1 MSETISTPQSTAA
14 LADGQPDVAI
24 DAIQPRRIDKQIWAI
39 YLTLCLVSVV
49 ELYTASSHEVTEAN
63 VFAPVVR
70 HVSFLAAG
78 LVMMLGIQNI
88 HYVKFRKPS
97 FIFALI
103 SVLAMV
109 YTLFYG
115 DYINGAR
122 RSFSVGHMFAVQPSE
137 MVKISVVL
145 AIAAVLSKTKLKK
158 VADVSM
164 FGIIVCTVI
173 VGVAGALLFT
183 QGLTNTLLLMA
194 ISLSMMLIGGV
205 PWRKLFMV
213 AGLFAVMAGG
223 FLGVKTLLSRSGSDD
238 VAVQREIV
246 VPGTNIVVGI
256 DEDAARGGSGR
267 MTTWQ
272 NRLKRHFKLDKYN
285 DPIDD
290 TNQQEQY
297 SYIAQAHGGLL
308 GVMPGNSR
316 ETARLPLAFSD
327 YIYAIIIEE
336 MGLVGGICILV
347 LYLWLL
353 ARAARIANRCQ
364 TLYPALLVIGMA
376 VFITFQAIF
385 HMCIVTG
392 VFPVSGQPLPLISK
406 GGTSILITSVALGI
420 MLSVSRFAAR
430 KGQNVE
436 IKEEKK
442 VLDDNVSA
450 ENPI

>member
-1 MSETISTPQSTAA
+1 MLTASEATPA
-14 LADGQPDVAI
+14 V
-24 DAIQPRRIDKQIWAI
+24 DAIQPRRTDKQIWAI
-39 YLTLCLVSVV
+39 YLTLFLVSIV

-63 VFAPVVR
+63 VFAPVLR
-70 HVSFLAAG
+70 HVMFLVAG
-78 LVMMLGIQNI
+78 LILMLGIQRI

-97 FIFALI
+97 FLFALI

-109 YTLFYG
+109 YTLLYG

-145 AIAAVLSKTKLKK
+145 VIAAVLSKTKLKK

-164 FGIIVCTVI
+164 LGVIVCTVI

-205 PWRKLFMV
+205 PWRKLFTV
-213 AGLFAVMAGG
+213 TGLFLVMAGA
-223 FLGVKTLLSRSGSDD
+223 FLGVKTLLSHGDAQVAGS
-238 VAVQREIV
+238 QQEIV
-246 VPGTNIVVGI
+246 VPGTNIIVGT
-256 DEDAARGGSGR
+256 DPDAVKSGNGR

-272 NRLKRHFKLDKYN
+272 NRIKRHFKLDKYN

-297 SYIAQAHGGLL
+297 SYIAQAHGGVF

-336 MGLVGGICILV
+336 MGLVGGIFILV

-420 MLSVSRFAAR
+420 MLSVSRYAAR
-430 KGQNVE
+430 KGQSTE
-436 IKEEKK
+436 IKEEMKM
-442 VLDDNVSA
+442 LDDNVSA
-450 ENPI
+450 SNPI

>member
-1 MSETISTPQSTAA
+1 MPETNSTPWAEA
-14 LADGQPDVAI
+14 VLAEAQATPAI

-39 YLTLCLVSVV
+39 YLTLFLVSIV

-70 HVSFLAAG
+70 HVMFLVAG
-78 LVMMLGIQNI
+78 LILMLGIQRI

-109 YTLFYG
+109 YTLLYG

-122 RSFSVGHMFAVQPSE
+122 RSFSVGHLFAVQPSE

-145 AIAAVLSKTKLKK
+145 VIAAVLSKTKLKK

-164 FGIIVCTVI
+164 LGVIVCTVI
-173 VGVAGALLFT
+173 VGVAGGLLFT

-205 PWRKLFMV
+205 PWKKLLTV
-213 AGLFAVMAGG
+213 ALLFCVMAAA
-223 FLGVKTLLSRSGSDD
+223 FFGVKTMLSRSRAAASDTPTE
-238 VAVQREIV
+238 VV
-246 VPGTNIVVGI
+246 VPGTNIVVSI
-256 DEDAARGGSGR
+256 DPDAAKGGNGR

-272 NRLKRHFKLDKYN
+272 NRIKRHFKPDKYN

-297 SYIAQAHGGLL
+297 SYIAQAHGGLF

-376 VFITFQAIF
+376 VFVTFQALF

-420 MLSVSRFAAR
+420 MLSVSRYAAR
-430 KGQNVE
+430 KGQSSE
-436 IKEEKK
+436 IKEEMK

-450 ENPI
+450 TNPI

>member
-1 MSETISTPQSTAA
+1 MPETISTPQPQAA
-14 LADGQPDVAI
+14 LDDAQARPV
-24 DAIQPRRIDKQIWAI
+24 DAIQPRRTDKQIWAI
-39 YLTLCLVSVV
+39 YLTLCVVSIV

-70 HVSFLAAG
+70 HVMFLALG
-78 LVMMLGIQNI
+78 LLLMLGIQNF

-97 FIFALI
+97 FMFALV

-109 YTLFYG
+109 YTLLYG
-115 DYINGAR
+115 DFINGAR
-122 RSFSVGHMFAVQPSE
+122 RSFSVGNWFAVQPSE

-145 AIAAVLSKTKLKK
+145 TIAAVLSKTKLKK

-164 FGIIVCTVI
+164 FGVIVCTVI

-213 AGLFAVMAGG
+213 GGLFAVMAGV
-223 FLGVKTLLSRSGSDD
+223 FLGAKTLLSHGGGDD
-238 VAVQREIV
+238 VNVQKEIV
-246 VPGTNIVVGI
+246 VPGTNIVVGV
-256 DEDAARGGSGR
+256 DEGATTSGNGR

-272 NRLKRHFKLDKYN
+272 NRLKRHFKLDKYK

-297 SYIAQAHGGLL
+297 SYIAQAHGGVF

-430 KGQNVE
+430 KGQSGE
-436 IKEEKK
+436 IKEEMK

-450 ENPI
+450 TNPI

>member
-1 MSETISTPQSTAA
+1 MSETITNTQAPAGAETVTAA
-14 LADGQPDVAI
+14 
-24 DAIQPRRIDKQIWAI
+24 DAIQPRRTDKQIWAI
-39 YLTLCLVSVV
+39 YLTLCLVSIV
-49 ELYTASSHEVTEAN
+49 ELYTASSHEVTEEN

-70 HVSFLAAG
+70 HVMFLAGG
-78 LVMMLGIQNI
+78 LALMLGIQRI
-88 HYVKFRKPS
+88 HYVKFRKPT
-97 FIFALI
+97 FLFALA

-109 YTLFYG
+109 YTLLYG

-145 AIAAVLSKTKLKK
+145 TIAAVLSKTKLKR

-164 FGIIVCTVI
+164 LGVIVCTVI

-194 ISLSMMLIGGV
+194 ISMSMMLIGGV
-205 PWRKLFMV
+205 PWRKLLTVFALFMIMAV
-213 AGLFAVMAGG
+213 A
-223 FLGVKTLLSRSGSDD
+223 FLGVKTLLSHRSSASS
-238 VAVQREIV
+238 AVQQEVV
-246 VPGTNIVVGI
+246 VPGTNIVVAV
-256 DEDAARGGSGR
+256 DETDLNVDNGR

-272 NRLKRHFKLDKYN
+272 NRLKRHFKPDKYN

-297 SYIAQAHGGLL
+297 SYIAQAHGGVF

-336 MGLVGGICILV
+336 MGLVGGIGILV

-430 KGQNVE
+430 KGQSGE
-436 IKEEKK
+436 IKEEMK

-450 ENPI
+450 ANPI